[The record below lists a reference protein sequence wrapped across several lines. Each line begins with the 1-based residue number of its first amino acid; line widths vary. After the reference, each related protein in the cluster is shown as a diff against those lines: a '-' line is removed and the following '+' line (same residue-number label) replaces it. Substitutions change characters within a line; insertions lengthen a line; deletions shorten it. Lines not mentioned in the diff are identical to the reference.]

1 MKYVSE
7 ITKKAYDSEK
17 ECLYAEQ
24 EFQKKQEQ
32 EKVAKEKKAAERAD
46 RAKEVEEAYKAAV
59 EANKAYREKL
69 DAFIKDYQTFHMT
82 YSSTSDLINDV
93 FDSVFKFF

>member
-32 EKVAKEKKAAERAD
+32 ERAAKEKKAAERAD
-46 RAKEVEEAYKAAV
+46 RAKEVEEAYKTAV
-59 EANKAYREKL
+59 EANKAYQKKL
-69 DAFIKDYQTFHMT
+69 NDFVKDYGSFHMT
-82 YSSTSDLINDV
+82 YSSTSDLVNDV
-93 FDSVFKFF
+93 FNSVFRFF

>member
-17 ECLYAEQ
+17 ECLLAEQ
-24 EFQKKQEQ
+24 EFQKKQEK
-32 EKVAKEKKAAERAD
+32 ERAAKEKKTAERTK

-59 EANKAYREKL
+59 EANKVYREKL
-69 DAFIKDYQTFHMT
+69 NDFVKDYGSFHMT

>member
-7 ITKKAYDSEK
+7 LTKKAYDSEK

-24 EFQKKQEQ
+24 EFKKKQE
-32 EKVAKEKKAAERAD
+32 EKKAAQEKKSAERAT
-46 RAKEVEEAYKAAV
+46 RAKEVEEAYKKAV
-59 EANKAYREKL
+59 EANKAYREVL
-69 DAFIKDYQTFHMT
+69 NNFVKDYGSFHMT

>member
-32 EKVAKEKKAAERAD
+32 EKAAKEKKAAERAD
-46 RAKEVEEAYKAAV
+46 RAKEVEEAYNAAV

-69 DAFIKDYQTFHMT
+69 RAFVKDYGSFHMT